1 MKVVMASNN
10 AHKIAE
16 LRAILSAY
24 GLDVVS
30 QREAGV
36 HVEPEETGTTF
47 EENSRIKAVAVMQ
60 ACGLPAVA
68 DDSGLMVD
76 ALNGE
81 PGVYSARYGGPDCIT
96 DSDRINYLLK
106 KLENVPEGKRTAK
119 FVSVITLVTPDGKE
133 IVARGECPGHILFER
148 HGTGGFGYDPVF
160 FAEDAG
166 CTFAELAPEQK
177 NQVSHRARALRAFVE
192 KAFGTKKGEGIML
205 TSKQRADLRAQ
216 ANDLDTTLMVGKGG
230 VTENVLSEAARQ
242 LEARELVKGRVLE
255 AALLS
260 AREVCDALCEALGA
274 DGVQCVGSK
283 FVIYRRSEKKAQE
296 AARQA
301 RELKKRKSNPVRRGA
316 QERRRQAREERERR
330 NEYFR
335 QAAIQTAIERRKSR
349 EE

>member
-1 MKVVMASNN
+1 MDEHGEINV
-10 AHKIAE
+10 
-16 LRAILSAY
+16 LL
-24 GLDVVS
+24 
-30 QREAGV
+30 
-36 HVEPEETGTTF
+36 F
-47 EENSRIKAVAVMQ
+47 
-60 ACGLPAVA
+60 
-68 DDSGLMVD
+68 SGLT
-76 ALNGE
+76 AHNGSNE
-81 PGVYSARYGGPDCIT
+81 VVAGLAESWEYDESACTYTFHLRDGVAFMGHNG
-96 DSDRINYLLK
+96 
-106 KLENVPEGKRTAK
+106 LE
-119 FVSVITLVTPDGKE
+119 
-133 IVARGECPGHILFER
+133 
-148 HGTGGFGYDPVF
+148 
-160 FAEDAG
+160 
-166 CTFAELAPEQK
+166 
-177 NQVSHRARALRAFVE
+177 
-192 KAFGTKKGEGIML
+192 
-205 TSKQRADLRAQ
+205 QRADLRAQ

-255 AALLS
+255 ATLLS

-335 QAAIQTAIERRKSR
+335 QAAIQAAIERRKSR

>member
-1 MKVVMASNN
+1 
-10 AHKIAE
+10 
-16 LRAILSAY
+16 
-24 GLDVVS
+24 
-30 QREAGV
+30 
-36 HVEPEETGTTF
+36 
-47 EENSRIKAVAVMQ
+47 
-60 ACGLPAVA
+60 
-68 DDSGLMVD
+68 
-76 ALNGE
+76 
-81 PGVYSARYGGPDCIT
+81 
-96 DSDRINYLLK
+96 
-106 KLENVPEGKRTAK
+106 
-119 FVSVITLVTPDGKE
+119 
-133 IVARGECPGHILFER
+133 
-148 HGTGGFGYDPVF
+148 
-160 FAEDAG
+160 
-166 CTFAELAPEQK
+166 
-177 NQVSHRARALRAFVE
+177 
-192 KAFGTKKGEGIML
+192 ML

-283 FVIYRRSEKKAQE
+283 FVIYRRSEKAQE

-335 QAAIQTAIERRKSR
+335 QAAIQAAIERRKSR

>member
-1 MKVVMASNN
+1 
-10 AHKIAE
+10 
-16 LRAILSAY
+16 
-24 GLDVVS
+24 
-30 QREAGV
+30 
-36 HVEPEETGTTF
+36 
-47 EENSRIKAVAVMQ
+47 
-60 ACGLPAVA
+60 
-68 DDSGLMVD
+68 
-76 ALNGE
+76 
-81 PGVYSARYGGPDCIT
+81 
-96 DSDRINYLLK
+96 
-106 KLENVPEGKRTAK
+106 
-119 FVSVITLVTPDGKE
+119 
-133 IVARGECPGHILFER
+133 
-148 HGTGGFGYDPVF
+148 
-160 FAEDAG
+160 
-166 CTFAELAPEQK
+166 
-177 NQVSHRARALRAFVE
+177 
-192 KAFGTKKGEGIML
+192 ML

-335 QAAIQTAIERRKSR
+335 RLPFRPPSSAGRAARNNINHRKGGRRTWQISVYSAGASTRRIAAICWLQRSSSADLGWTASF
-349 EE
+349 

>member
-1 MKVVMASNN
+1 
-10 AHKIAE
+10 
-16 LRAILSAY
+16 
-24 GLDVVS
+24 
-30 QREAGV
+30 
-36 HVEPEETGTTF
+36 
-47 EENSRIKAVAVMQ
+47 
-60 ACGLPAVA
+60 
-68 DDSGLMVD
+68 
-76 ALNGE
+76 
-81 PGVYSARYGGPDCIT
+81 
-96 DSDRINYLLK
+96 
-106 KLENVPEGKRTAK
+106 
-119 FVSVITLVTPDGKE
+119 
-133 IVARGECPGHILFER
+133 
-148 HGTGGFGYDPVF
+148 
-160 FAEDAG
+160 
-166 CTFAELAPEQK
+166 
-177 NQVSHRARALRAFVE
+177 
-192 KAFGTKKGEGIML
+192 ML

-330 NEYFR
+330 NEYISGRLPFR
-335 QAAIQTAIERRKSR
+335 PPSSAGRAARNNINYRKGERRTWQISVYSAGASTRRIAAICWLQRSSSADLGWTASF
-349 EE
+349 